1 MGALPNFIVR
11 RRFAQAHQKERFG
24 DAVLPLGLDVTD
36 PEQVQQVVQQAYGH
50 FGRLDALLNNA
61 GVSLIATV
69 EEASDEQI
77 RDLFEANY
85 FGMVRVLR
93 AALPLLRQQGSGQS
107 SGLGIVSMPLI
118 GFYCATKWAIEA
130 LHESLAQ

>member
-85 FGMVRVLR
+85 FGMVRVLK
-93 AALPLLRQQGSGQS
+93 AALPLLQRFCRGR
-107 SGLGIVSMPLI
+107 
-118 GFYCATKWAIEA
+118 
-130 LHESLAQ
+130 

>member
-1 MGALPNFIVR
+1 MRMA
-11 RRFAQAHQKERFG
+11 
-24 DAVLPLGLDVTD
+24 
-36 PEQVQQVVQQAYGH
+36 
-50 FGRLDALLNNA
+50 GRLPLNNA